1 MVMHF
6 TETAPQ
12 QSEHVEWINAFGQ
25 FQSCLDAIQLELNE
39 ISHLIN
45 GASRTELVLFEEKIQ
60 ELRNDVYELSYA
72 VSEHMDE
79 AETLAFT
86 DNRLD
91 LDFQVVQHISLRD
104 RFLALEEDFH
114 ALRDAFNIF
123 QSRFREPIDGIP
135 QIFA

>member
-1 MVMHF
+1 MHF
-6 TETAPQ
+6 TETGPQ
-12 QSEHVEWINAFGQ
+12 QSEHIEWINAFGQ
-25 FQSCLDAIQLELNE
+25 FQSFLDAIQQELSE
-39 ISHLIN
+39 ISRFMEAATH
-45 GASRTELVLFEEKIQ
+45 TELVVFEEKIQ
-60 ELRNDVYELSYA
+60 ELRNEMYDLSYA

-114 ALRDAFNIF
+114 ALRDAFNTF
-123 QSRFREPIDGIP
+123 QSRYREPIDGIP

>member
-12 QSEHVEWINAFGQ
+12 QSEHIEWINAFGQ
-25 FQSCLDAIQLELNE
+25 FQSFLDAIQQELNE
-39 ISHLIN
+39 ISHLID
-45 GASRTELVLFEEKIQ
+45 GASRTELVLFEEKLQ
-60 ELRNDVYELSYA
+60 ELRNDMYELSYA

-114 ALRDAFNIF
+114 ALRDTFNIF
-123 QSRFREPIDGIP
+123 RLRFREPIDGIP